1 MPINLFEIIENW
13 FDLSCTCIKWGAHV
27 SNFFKLVFGVRQGG
41 AMSPCLSAI
50 FIDDIV
56 TKLKSLGL
64 GCNTILTCTSIFLY
78 ADDIMLISPSVS
90 ILQTMLHLCESE
102 LLDLDMSLIYSKN
115 SNGPNIEPYET
126 PHVISF
132 LWSLYCLD

>member
-1 MPINLFEIIENW
+1 MSLCHIYDII
-13 FDLSCTCIKWGAHV
+13 
-27 SNFFKLVFGVRQGG
+27 
-41 AMSPCLSAI
+41 
-50 FIDDIV
+50 

-102 LLDLDMSLIYSKN
+102 LLDLDMSRHVKKSVCMRF
-115 SNGPNIEPYET
+115 GPRFNAT
-126 PHVISF
+126 CANLTTLGGDMLAWVGISLSRRLLF
-132 LWSLYCLD
+132 EC